1 MKLSGIGGQ
10 AVMEGVMMR
19 NKDKYSVAVRKPDNE
34 ITVITKTCKS
44 PEKRSAVCKLP
55 IIRGIVNF
63 VDALVIG
70 ISTLTYSSS
79 FYEDPKAQ
87 EPTKV
92 DNVAKAVFREKLDS
106 VIMAATILCSVILA
120 IALFMVAPYYV
131 SRLLS
136 RYIVSQWVLNLIEG
150 LVRVLIF
157 IVYILLISMMSDIK
171 RTFMYHGAEHKCINC
186 IEHGMALTVE
196 NVRSSSR
203 EHKRCGTSFIFMV
216 MFISVIFFIFIR
228 LQNPILQVVVRI
240 LLVPV
245 IAGISYEI
253 IQWAGRSES
262 KAVMIVSKPGMWLQ
276 RLTTREPDDSMIQ
289 VGIKA
294 VEAVFDWKTFLD
306 EYYADVADEDI
317 PEEAYYYEDEYTD
330 EYSEYEDEEY
340 PDEDYEENDETDYDE
355 SEVESS
361 EYEEPDEDE
370 TEYEE
375 ESLTGDEE
383 ENHSGDKTGA
393 EEDSEEESE
402 EEPGYE
408 SSEDE
413 DNDTNTEETTAELDN
428 TEESE
433 ENVSDENTEDNS
445 SEDYSDE
452 DDFVEDDPEEDD
464 SEFEIEYD
472 TDEDEDGGEYEE
484 AGEASDE
491 DIYDDEDEMSD
502 DDAHGD
508 GIEFI
513 DEESVEDEDVGIDV
527 PIFKQRG
534 TEIKKNDKKR

>member
-34 ITVITKTCKS
+34 IIVVTKMCKS
-44 PEKRSAVCKLP
+44 PEKRSAVSRLP

-79 FYEDPKAQ
+79 FYEDPKEQ

-157 IVYILLISMMSDIK
+157 IIYILLISMMSDIK

-330 EYSEYEDEEY
+330 EYSDYEDEEY
-340 PDEDYEENDETDYDE
+340 PDEDYEDDADDETASDE
-355 SEVESS
+355 ESS

-370 TEYEE
+370 NEDETEYETEYEE
-375 ESLTGDEE
+375 EPLTDDEGE
-383 ENHSGDKTGA
+383 EASSEYETDTEEYTG
-393 EEDSEEESE
+393 EELEDDASDGEA
-402 EEPGYE
+402 
-408 SSEDE
+408 SEDE
-413 DNDTNTEETTAELDN
+413 ENDANTEETPT
-428 TEESE
+428 
-433 ENVSDENTEDNS
+433 DE
-445 SEDYSDE
+445 
-452 DDFVEDDPEEDD
+452 D

-472 TDEDEDGGEYEE
+472 ADEDEDGGEYEE

-491 DIYDDEDEMSD
+491 DVYDDEEDEMSD
-502 DDAHGD
+502 DEAHGD

>member
-79 FYEDPKAQ
+79 FYEDPKEQ

-393 EEDSEEESE
+393 EEDSEEE
-402 EEPGYE
+402 PGYE

-428 TEESE
+428 TEELE

-445 SEDYSDE
+445 GEDYSDE

>member
-79 FYEDPKAQ
+79 FYEDPKEQ

-340 PDEDYEENDETDYDE
+340 PDEDYEENDEMDYDE

-445 SEDYSDE
+445 GEDYSDE

>member
-34 ITVITKTCKS
+34 IIVVTKMCKS
-44 PEKRSAVCKLP
+44 PEKRSAISRLP

-79 FYEDPKAQ
+79 FYEDPKEQ

-106 VIMAATILCSVILA
+106 VIMAVTILCSVILA

-136 RYIVSQWVLNLIEG
+136 RFIVSQWVLNLIEG

-157 IVYILLISMMSDIK
+157 IIYILLISMMSDIK

-262 KAVMIVSKPGMWLQ
+262 KAVMLVSKPGMWLQ

-340 PDEDYEENDETDYDE
+340 SDEDYEEDEEADETASDE
-355 SEVESS
+355 ESS
-361 EYEEPDEDE
+361 EYEEPDDG

-375 ESLTGDEE
+375 EPLTDDEGE
-383 ENHSGDKTGA
+383 EVSSEYEADTEEYTG
-393 EEDSEEESE
+393 EEHEDSASD
-402 EEPGYE
+402 GE

-413 DNDTNTEETTAELDN
+413 ENNTSTEETPAEEDY
-428 TEESE
+428 TEESAE
-433 ENVSDENTEDNS
+433 DDVSDENTEDDS
-445 SEDYSDE
+445 GEDYSDE
-452 DDFVEDDPEEDD
+452 DDPEDDD

-472 TDEDEDGGEYEE
+472 TDKDEDEDGEEYEE

-491 DIYDDEDEMSD
+491 DVYDDEDEMSD
-502 DDAHGD
+502 DEEHGD